1 MEISAAIYKNDK
13 KGDNPKS
20 PDYSGPAT
28 VDGQEKRIVG
38 WISKDKNGK
47 SFISVRINDKLPQQQ
62 DQNVKEVA
70 EDFFGKDDDLIAF

>member
-1 MEISAAIYKNDK
+1 MEITAAIYKNDK

-47 SFISVRINDKLPQQQ
+47 SYISVRINDKLPQQEQ
-62 DQNVKEVA
+62 DVKEVA
-70 EDFFGKDDDLIAF
+70 KEFFGDDDAFF